1 MLGGPVIPSLKG
13 TPMKT
18 PCMVLASAL
27 VLLFAGCASS
37 AANFNRVTSGMN
49 RSEVV
54 ALLGRPDGTRVRGNS
69 EYLTYYFTMD
79 RDTGEQPYLV
89 RLVDDQVDRVGRFV
103 QLDELEHIGA
113 PNPAVGMGAILTT
126 KTFPD
131 VATQLRSLAARRDK
145 GEISAAEFEQ
155 NRQELLANR

>member
-1 MLGGPVIPSLKG
+1 
-13 TPMKT
+13 
-18 PCMVLASAL
+18 MVLASVF
-27 VLLFAGCASS
+27 VLLLAGCAST
-37 AANFNRVTSGMN
+37 AANFGRVAQGMN
-49 RSEVV
+49 RHEVIT
-54 ALLGRPDGTRVRGNS
+54 LLGRPDGTRVRGNS
-69 EYLTYYFTMD
+69 EYLTYYLTLD
-79 RDTGEQPYLV
+79 RQTGEQPYLV
-89 RLVDDQVDRVGRFV
+89 RLVDGEVDRIGRFV